1 MIAVIPTRYR
11 PPELDA
17 LLAVLD
23 GDGIE
28 VLLLDSADFDH
39 RIYAGWNRGVRL
51 ARQMGADTI
60 AILNDDITI
69 LSGTLPIME
78 HVLLS
83 NPVPFGWVAPTW
95 PELAVVYPDINAE
108 WVSPWG
114 LLPTP
119 EVQRTTGTWAGG
131 GMTGYCFLFRSD
143 LALPQFDEG
152 YHWWYGDDAFEQGV
166 RDAGYGV
173 GRVVGVPIRHQPDGS
188 ASKRW
193 DELQPLV
200 EEDRARWDA
209 WWQARFKAVT
219 YRKRGE

>member
-11 PPELDA
+11 PPELEP

-23 GDGIE
+23 GDGIRS
-28 VLLLDSADFDH
+28 VVLDSADYDH
-39 RIYAGWNRGVRL
+39 RIYRMWNAGRTFAKHGETV
-51 ARQMGADTI
+51 
-60 AILNDDITI
+60 AILNDDIA
-69 LSGTLPIME
+69 LLPGTLPLME
-78 HVLLS
+78 RVLLS
-83 NPVPFGWVAPTW
+83 NPAPFGWVAPEW

-108 WVSPWG
+108 WV
-114 LLPTP
+114 LPAEPT
-119 EVQRTTGTWAGG
+119 VQRTTGTWAGG

-219 YRKRGE
+219 YRARNE